1 MKEVEA
7 LASAGESGTPVRFVG
22 SGSKLHWGVP
32 GDDGVQRISTAG
44 RDRLLEHNEGDLT
57 AIVEAGLPLSRA
69 QEAFGEHDQELL
81 LDPPDP
87 SGRAT
92 LGGVIASGDSGPL
105 RTRYGGPRDLVLG
118 VQVALSDGQTARA
131 GGKVIKNVA
140 GYDLSK
146 LYTGSLG
153 SLGLILELSLRLHP
167 KPPSTATAAG
177 GTTDPDVLATAALEL
192 TKAPLEARCL
202 DLRFGGGDG
211 ALLARFGGA
220 TPRAGAD
227 AAAKLMERSR
237 LEVSFVEEDDEIWAR
252 QRDGQRSPGGL
263 AVRVSTLPSR
273 FRDLMTHCQDAGA
286 RLVARAGLG
295 LAWVTYEARAPQE
308 AAEAIRDLRR
318 TMDPAP
324 CAVLDAPDEVRALV
338 DPWPRPADGP
348 LALMRRVKQR
358 FDPAGVCRP
367 SLA

>member
-1 MKEVEA
+1 MEA

-22 SGSKLHWGVP
+22 SGSKLRWGVP
-32 GDDGVQRISTAG
+32 EEEGVEHISTLDA
-44 RDRLLEHNEGDLT
+44 DRLLEHNEGDLT
-57 AIVEAGLPLSRA
+57 AIVEAGLPLSEA
-69 QEAFGEHDQELL
+69 QAAFAKHDQELL

-87 SGRAT
+87 SGDAT

-118 VQVALSDGQTARA
+118 LKVALSDGQTARA

-153 SLGLILELSLRLHP
+153 SLGMILELSLRLHP

-177 GTTDPDVLATAALEL
+177 GTNDPGVLAAAVLKL
-192 TKAPLEARCL
+192 TKAPLEARCM
-202 DLRFGGGDG
+202 DLRFAGGDG
-211 ALLARFGGA
+211 AVLARFGGA

-227 AAAKLMERSR
+227 AATKLMQEAG
-237 LEVSFVEEDDEIWAR
+237 LEVSFVEDDDEIWRR
-252 QRDGQRSPGGL
+252 QRDGQRCPEGV

-273 FRDLMTHCQDAGA
+273 FSDLMDVTAHLGG
-286 RLVARAGLG
+286 RFVARAGLG
-295 LAWVTYEARAPQE
+295 PAWVVFDDRSAQE
-308 AAEAIRDLRR
+308 YADAIGELRLA
-318 TMDPAP
+318 MDPAP
-324 CAVLDAPDEVRALV
+324 CAVLAAPDDVLALI
-338 DPWPRPADGP
+338 DPWPRPDDGP
-348 LALMRRVKQR
+348 LALMQRVKQR
-358 FDPAGVCRP
+358 FDPAGICRP

>member
-1 MKEVEA
+1 VNPVEA
-7 LASAGESGTPVRFVG
+7 LASAGEAGTPVRFVG
-22 SGSKLHWGVP
+22 SGSKLRWGVP
-32 GDDGVQRISTAG
+32 EEEGVEHISTLGA
-44 RDRLLEHNEGDLT
+44 DRLLEHNEGDLT
-57 AIVEAGLPLSRA
+57 AIVEAGLPLAQAQRA
-69 QEAFGEHDQELL
+69 FAEHDQELL

-87 SGRAT
+87 SGAAT

-118 VQVALSDGQTARA
+118 LKVALSDGQTARA

-153 SLGLILELSLRLHP
+153 SLGMILELSLRLHP
-167 KPPSTATAAG
+167 RPPYTATAAG
-177 GTTDPDVLATAALEL
+177 GTNDPAVLAVAALQL
-192 TKAPLEARCL
+192 TKAPLEARCM

-211 ALLARFGGA
+211 AMLARFGGA
-220 TPRAGAD
+220 TPRAGAE
-227 AAAKLMERSR
+227 AATKLMEEAG
-237 LEVSFVEEDDEIWAR
+237 LEVSFVEDDDEIWRR
-252 QRDGQRSPGGL
+252 QRDVQRSPDGV

-273 FRDLMTHCQDAGA
+273 FSDLMAVTA
-286 RLVARAGLG
+286 RLGGRFVARAGLG
-295 LAWVTYEARAPQE
+295 LAWVVFEARSPQE
-308 AAEAIRDLRR
+308 HADAIGELRR
-318 TMDPAP
+318 VMAPAP
-324 CAVLDAPDEVRALV
+324 CAVLDAPDEVRPLI

-348 LALMRRVKQR
+348 LVLMQRVKQR